1 MFTFKEYLMSESI
14 VDFSRP
20 QYDGNVFVNPR
31 DKKPF
36 IRPDILMQIR
46 SLMQGFSV
54 LGEIQGVY
62 ICGSILTKRYTDHS
76 DIDVTL
82 VFNREE
88 FSEFEQRRINDLVNA
103 LNGQNAY
110 GTSHPINFY
119 VTTPTESPMSQKDD
133 VYDVLQNKWVKQSE
147 EIDLDISDFL
157 DDFEKRVAGFDIAVG
172 SIRRSLIDLRRL
184 KRFGKSQIRNGATIC
199 RARLRNIKNAIT
211 GMKDMASRI
220 KQQRNDAFA
229 KPMTPVELRKIKA
242 KNALPE
248 NVIYKLFEYYW
259 YWELINDLKKI
270 LESNDVK
277 EVVDKTENALDKFM
291 DKDTD

>member
-1 MFTFKEYLMSESI
+1 MFTFKEYLMTESI

-20 QYDGNVFVNPR
+20 HYDENVFVNPK

-46 SLMQGFSV
+46 SLMQGFSI

-62 ICGSILTKRYTDHS
+62 ICGSILTKRYTDSS

-82 VFNREE
+82 VFNRDKFGEM
-88 FSEFEQRRINDLVNA
+88 EQRQINDLVTA

-119 VTTPTESPMSQKDD
+119 VTTPTESPMSQKDN
-133 VYDVLQNKWVKQSE
+133 VYDVMLNKWVKQTE
-147 EIDLDISDFL
+147 ELDLDIGDFL
-157 DDFEKRVAGFDIAVG
+157 DDFEKRVAGFDLAVG

-199 RARLRNIKNAIT
+199 RARLRNIKNAISN
-211 GMKDMASRI
+211 MKDMAAKI
-220 KQQRNDAFA
+220 KEQRNDAFA
-229 KPMTPVELRKIKA
+229 KPMTPAELRKIKA

-277 EVVDKTENALDKFM
+277 EIVNKTEDALDKFM
-291 DKDTD
+291 DKESN